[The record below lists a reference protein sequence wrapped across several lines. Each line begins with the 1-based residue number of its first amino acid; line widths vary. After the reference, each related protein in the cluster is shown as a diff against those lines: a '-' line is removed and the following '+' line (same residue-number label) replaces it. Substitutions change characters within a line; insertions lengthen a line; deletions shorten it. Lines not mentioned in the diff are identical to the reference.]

1 MHLKRTSKKNPK
13 TPEVDSNIFSAV
25 FHLEGSLLLTACWV
39 SWLQPAVCSWAQLTP
54 PQDGQPP
61 PSISGTAERLL
72 GHPLPCLPES

>member
-39 SWLQPAVCSWAQLTP
+39 SWLQPAVCSWHSSLLLRM
-54 PQDGQPP
+54 DSLHH
-61 PSISGTAERLL
+61 PSLGLL
-72 GHPLPCLPES
+72 RDS